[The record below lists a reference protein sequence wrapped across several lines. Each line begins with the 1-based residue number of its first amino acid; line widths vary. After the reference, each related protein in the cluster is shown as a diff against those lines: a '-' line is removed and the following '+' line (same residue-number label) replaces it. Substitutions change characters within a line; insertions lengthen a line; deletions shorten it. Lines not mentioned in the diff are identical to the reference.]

1 MAETKKS
8 AATPNLGAKSEKR
21 GKTANRKERRAAA
34 SKAKGERGEKKS
46 GGKAHERRF
55 DAPGLTTTPVALIG
69 GALGALALGAGV
81 HGQWI
86 RDEPVR
92 YAPFLVAG
100 GAAALMAALVFGDAA
115 AYPVRVGDAGVAVER
130 RGEISRVL
138 WCDVESIFLQG
149 NDLVV
154 SSKDLVLRI
163 PVKLHQSAVAWI
175 VKEASERRPEQLKLS
190 DEEEKQLPGVPSA
203 TYERLPVEGLQL
215 TGRKCAA
222 SKKTISL
229 EEDARLCPNCGQV
242 YLYQHVPSQCV
253 TCDSKVGARSM
264 RLG

>member
-1 MAETKKS
+1 MAETKKK
-8 AATPNLGAKSEKR
+8 P
-21 GKTANRKERRAAA
+21 KTTNRKERRAAER
-34 SKAKGERGEKKS
+34 KAKIAERADKKRGH
-46 GGKAHERRF
+46 GGRVHERRF
-55 DAPGLTTTPVALIG
+55 DAPGLSTTPVALIG

-86 RDEPVR
+86 RDEPLKF
-92 YAPFLVAG
+92 APYLVAG

-130 RGEISRVL
+130 RGEISRIL

-149 NDLVV
+149 NDLVI
-154 SSKDLVLRI
+154 SSSDLVLRI

-175 VKEASERRPEQLKLS
+175 VKEATERRPDQLKLTS
-190 DEEEKQLPGVPSA
+190 DEEKQLPSLPTA

-215 TGRKCAA
+215 TGRKCA
-222 SKKTISL
+222 SSDKTISL

-242 YLYQHVPSQCV
+242 YHAHHVPSQCV
-253 TCDSKVGARSM
+253 TCEAKVGSRGM

>member
-1 MAETKKS
+1 MAETNKK
-8 AATPNLGAKSEKR
+8 TKN
-21 GKTANRKERRAAA
+21 TNRKERRAAA
-34 SKAKGERGEKKS
+34 SKAKSAERTDKKRAH
-46 GGKAHERRF
+46 GGRVHERRF

-69 GALGALALGAGV
+69 GALGAIALGGGV
-81 HGQWI
+81 HAQWI
-86 RDEPVR
+86 RDEPIK

-138 WCDVESIFLQG
+138 WCDVDSIFLQG
-149 NDLVV
+149 NDLVL
-154 SSKDLVLRI
+154 SSKNLVLRI

-175 VKEASERRPEQLKLS
+175 VKEASERRPDRLKLS
-190 DEEEKQLPGVPSA
+190 DDEQKQLPSVPSA

-215 TGRKCAA
+215 TGRKCAS
-222 SKKTISL
+222 SKQSISL
-229 EEDARLCPNCGQV
+229 EEDARLCPNCGEV
-242 YLYQHVPSQCV
+242 YHAHHVPSHCV
-253 TCDSKVGARSM
+253 TCDAKVGSRGM